1 MWPNPQETAGLV
13 TFTEEI
19 PHGKLNFL
27 CNVLKDGSAKA
38 SFPLK
43 KDFLKTFSQY
53 DQSFS

>member
-27 CNVLKDGSAKA
+27 CNVVKDGSAKA